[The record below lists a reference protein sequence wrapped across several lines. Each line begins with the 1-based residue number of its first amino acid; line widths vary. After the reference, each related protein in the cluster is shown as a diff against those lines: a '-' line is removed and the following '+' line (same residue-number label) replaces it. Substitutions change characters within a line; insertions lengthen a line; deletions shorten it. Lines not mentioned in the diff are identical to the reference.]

1 PVSRAALEGGRGTH
15 FGRTSALR
23 LRALRRPGR
32 LGDADADSADDTG
45 DESPFPTEGGEE
57 EPPERRESSSTLP
70 PQRPE
75 VESTRL
81 YHLPLTRDAA
91 SVVSRFMW
99 KELNELRVKVV
110 LRTFQSLACSTAA
123 REAGLDAGQVL
134 AALSPARRSMVG
146 SLHGSPVETFAGLLV
161 SLAEMFKVS
170 VGTLAQ
176 LAAPAGQQQQQQQQ
190 PETPPLADSSSA
202 VLSPGT
208 PPVTEIPGSS
218 SAPNSSSSGREGGGG
233 GLTSAARQ
241 RALSALSASVRP
253 QLELLGDLSRAVG
266 HVEAAL
272 VSASLLRDMAGATA
286 ILGSASQ
293 PLRVGYGHFIANLL
307 EQIKVARTT
316 AVAATATQPPPK
328 PADNR
333 ATAEKGE
340 GAGKNTPG
348 SSDRLNGDA
357 GVPAAA
363 ASVSG
368 GAAAGAMA
376 LIGLQRFGGKCV
388 RALAE
393 GAAYA

>member
-1 PVSRAALEGGRGTH
+1 M
-15 FGRTSALR
+15 
-23 LRALRRPGR
+23 
-32 LGDADADSADDTG
+32 
-45 DESPFPTEGGEE
+45 
-57 EPPERRESSSTLP
+57 P

-110 LRTFQSLACSTAA
+110 LRAFQSLACSPAA

-146 SLHGSPVETFAGLLV
+146 SLHGSPVKTFAGLLV

-176 LAAPAGQQQQQQQQ
+176 LAAPAGQQQQQQQR
-190 PETPPLADSSSA
+190 ETPPLADSSSA
-202 VLSPGT
+202 VLPPGT
-208 PPVTEIPGSS
+208 PPATDIPGSS
-218 SAPNSSSSGREGGGG
+218 SAPNSTSSGREGGGSDG
-233 GLTSAARQ
+233 GGVGPTSAARQ
-241 RALSALSASVRP
+241 RELSALSASVRP

-266 HVEAAL
+266 HAEAAL

-307 EQIKVARTT
+307 EQIKVAHTT
-316 AVAATATQPPPK
+316 ATTAEAATQAPPE

-333 ATAEKGE
+333 AAADRGE
-340 GAGKNTPG
+340 GAGKNSPG

-357 GVPAAA
+357 GVPAATTP
-363 ASVSG
+363 VSG